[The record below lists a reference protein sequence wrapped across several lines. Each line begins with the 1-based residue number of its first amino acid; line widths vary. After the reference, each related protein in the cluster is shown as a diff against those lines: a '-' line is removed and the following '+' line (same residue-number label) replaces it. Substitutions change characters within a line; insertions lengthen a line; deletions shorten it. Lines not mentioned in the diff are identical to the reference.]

1 MRLTKFTHACVRLED
16 GDRVLVVDPGEWS
29 EEAALDGV
37 DSVLVTH
44 EHYDHVDIGW
54 LTRVA
59 AGNPRF
65 RVYAPAS
72 VTDKLA
78 ELGGAAVTVSAGDTF
93 TAGGFDLER
102 EDGLDGT
109 AGWWR
114 RVYES
119 NVISAVLLT
128 EALRDRLAHPAGR
141 VILLSSVAAQR
152 GRAGPYSAAKAALH
166 GWAYDLARE
175 LGAHGAT
182 VNVIAPG
189 YIAETEFFGG
199 RLTDEGHATRVAE
212 TLVGRAG
219 RPADIAAAV
228 RYLTG
233 PDSGYV
239 TGQILSVNG
248 GIVFG
253 R

>member
-1 MRLTKFTHACVRLED
+1 M
-16 GDRVLVVDPGEWS
+16 
-29 EEAALDGV
+29 
-37 DSVLVTH
+37 
-44 EHYDHVDIGW
+44 
-54 LTRVA
+54 
-59 AGNPRF
+59 
-65 RVYAPAS
+65 
-72 VTDKLA
+72 
-78 ELGGAAVTVSAGDTF
+78 
-93 TAGGFDLER
+93 
-102 EDGLDGT
+102 
-109 AGWWR
+109 
-114 RVYES
+114 
-119 NVISAVLLT
+119 ISAVLLT

-199 RLTDEGHATRVAE
+199 RLTPEGHATRVAE

-228 RYLTG
+228 RYLVG

-239 TGQILSVNG
+239 TGQILSING

>member
-1 MRLTKFTHACVRLED
+1 MGRQA
-16 GDRVLVVDPGEWS
+16 VVSG
-29 EEAALDGV
+29 GG
-37 DSVLVTH
+37 TG
-44 EHYDHVDIGW
+44 I
-54 LTRVA
+54 
-59 AGNPRF
+59 
-65 RVYAPAS
+65 
-72 VTDKLA
+72 
-78 ELGGAAVTVSAGDTF
+78 GAAVARALVEDGFQVVIVGRRASVLEATARELGDAVRPFVADLTSVPDVERLASTVDGQVDVLVNN
-93 TAGGFDLER
+93 AGGFDLER
-102 EDGLDGT
+102 EDGLAGT
-109 AGWWR
+109 ADWWR
-114 RVYES
+114 RVYDS
-119 NVISAVLLT
+119 NVVSAVLLT

-175 LGAHGAT
+175 LGPHGAT

-228 RYLTG
+228 RYLAG

-239 TGQILSVNG
+239 TGQILSING

>member
-1 MRLTKFTHACVRLED
+1 MGKQA
-16 GDRVLVVDPGEWS
+16 VVSGGGTG
-29 EEAALDGV
+29 L
-37 DSVLVTH
+37 
-44 EHYDHVDIGW
+44 
-54 LTRVA
+54 
-59 AGNPRF
+59 
-65 RVYAPAS
+65 
-72 VTDKLA
+72 
-78 ELGGAAVTVSAGDTF
+78 GAAVARALVDDGYQVVIVGRRADVLAATARELGDAVRPEVADLASVRDVERLASTVDGQVDVLVNN
-93 TAGGFDLER
+93 AGGFDLDR
-102 EDGLDGT
+102 EDGLAGT
-109 AGWWR
+109 ADWWR
-114 RVYES
+114 RVYDS

-166 GWAYDLARE
+166 GWAYDLARD
-175 LGAHGAT
+175 LGPLGAT
-182 VNVIAPG
+182 VNLIAPG
-189 YIAETEFFGG
+189 YVAETEFFGG
-199 RLTDEGHATRVAE
+199 RLTEEGHATRVAE

-228 RYLTG
+228 RYLAG

>member
-1 MRLTKFTHACVRLED
+1 MGRQAVVSGGGTGIGAAVARALVED
-16 GDRVLVVDPGEWS
+16 GFQVTIVGRRAAVL
-29 EEAALDGV
+29 EETA
-37 DSVLVTH
+37 
-44 EHYDHVDIGW
+44 
-54 LTRVA
+54 
-59 AGNPRF
+59 
-65 RVYAPAS
+65 
-72 VTDKLA
+72 A
-78 ELGGAAVTVSAGDTF
+78 ELGDAVRPVVADLTSVPDVERLASTVDGQVDVLVNN
-93 TAGGFDLER
+93 AGGFDVSHD
-102 EDGLDGT
+102 DGLAGT
-109 AGWWR
+109 ADWWR
-114 RVYES
+114 RVYDS
-119 NVISAVLLT
+119 NVVSAVLLT
-128 EALRDRLAHPAGR
+128 EALHDRLAHPAGR

-166 GWAYDLARE
+166 GWAYDLARD
-175 LGAHGAT
+175 LGPHGAT

-199 RLTDEGHATRVAE
+199 RLTEEGHATRVAE

-228 RYLTG
+228 RYLAG
-233 PDSGYV
+233 PDSGYI

>member
-1 MRLTKFTHACVRLED
+1 
-16 GDRVLVVDPGEWS
+16 
-29 EEAALDGV
+29 
-37 DSVLVTH
+37 
-44 EHYDHVDIGW
+44 
-54 LTRVA
+54 
-59 AGNPRF
+59 
-65 RVYAPAS
+65 
-72 VTDKLA
+72 
-78 ELGGAAVTVSAGDTF
+78 
-93 TAGGFDLER
+93 
-102 EDGLDGT
+102 
-109 AGWWR
+109 
-114 RVYES
+114 
-119 NVISAVLLT
+119 
-128 EALRDRLAHPAGR
+128 

-175 LGAHGAT
+175 LGPHGAT

-189 YIAETEFFGG
+189 YIAGTEFFGG
-199 RLTDEGHATRVAE
+199 RLTEEGHAARVAE

-219 RPADIAAAV
+219 RPDDIAAAV
-228 RYLTG
+228 RYLAG